1 MSASI
6 AGDRIA
12 SSLRVIR
19 RSWDD
24 MLPDAPSLGGGER
37 VSTTKEPPPPAPIA
51 VLSLRREVCEILV
64 SWCRLVISDVVDVE
78 GGHMTVTLDG
88 RDAPRLAGWLLTWA
102 DWLGAHEASDE
113 AVEELGRYARL
124 CDDVVSHRRTRRFK
138 VGPCIDHTETDMGE
152 RVPCLGTLVAALST
166 DDDLL
171 PSVLRCNADPSH
183 AYSATDWRRLGERIH
198 SQVSPEQAAQALVRR
213 VLGT

>member
-1 MSASI
+1 MNASI

-24 MLPDAPSLGGGER
+24 MLPDAPTFGSGER

-51 VLSLRREVCEILV
+51 VLSLRREVCEMLV
-64 SWCRLVISDVVDVE
+64 SWCRLVIEDALDVE
-78 GGHMTVTLDG
+78 GGHMTVVLDG
-88 RDAPRLAGWLLTWA
+88 KDAPRLAGWLLTWA
-102 DWLGAHEASDE
+102 DWLGEHEAGEVAVDE
-113 AVEELGRYARL
+113 IGSYARR

-138 VGPCIDHTETDMGE
+138 VGPCIDHTESDMGE
-152 RVPCLGTLVAALST
+152 RVKCPGMLVALLSS

-171 PSVLRCNADPSH
+171 PSALRCDTDPSH
-183 AYSATDWRRLGERIH
+183 AYSAADWRRLGERIH
-198 SQVSPEQAAQALVRR
+198 AQVTPEEAAQTLVRKL
-213 VLGT
+213 LGT